1 MHVFHVVVDGIV
13 QLKVPPGCQSL
24 SKLRLRGKGLPSV
37 DRRGRGNQIV
47 TVHVMVP
54 EVLSKRQ
61 KELLEEFRNEEAV
74 DESPAQ
80 RALKRLRG
88 FFNS

>member
-1 MHVFHVVVDGIV
+1 M
-13 QLKVPPGCQSL
+13 
-24 SKLRLRGKGLPSV
+24 
-37 DRRGRGNQIV
+37 

-74 DESPAQ
+74 EESPAQ

-88 FFNS
+88 FFS